1 MRLFQSDERLQPN
14 CGRALAGNNIN
25 KTAVRSLSARYG
37 ELDGEI
43 SYYYAT
49 HFAEVG
55 KTVTSEQRQEMIA
68 LRSLDNFICEGA
80 YLYSQ
85 PISMPQNIPTDFL
98 FGVGTYNS
106 SKMSSW
112 IQSQQQEAMALEPG
126 FGKSIQGRGEI
137 ARGDRSMLPEQMVVT
152 SERMDPIIVK
162 NSVCR
167 LKI

>member
-1 MRLFQSDERLQPN
+1 M
-14 CGRALAGNNIN
+14 
-25 KTAVRSLSARYG
+25 RSLSARYG

-55 KTVTSEQRQEMIA
+55 KTATSEQRQEMIA
-68 LRSLDNFICEGA
+68 LRNLDNFICEGA

-126 FGKSIQGRGEI
+126 FGKSIQGREKSLE
-137 ARGDRSMLPEQMVVT
+137 RDRSMP
-152 SERMDPIIVK
+152 P
-162 NSVCR
+162 
-167 LKI
+167 